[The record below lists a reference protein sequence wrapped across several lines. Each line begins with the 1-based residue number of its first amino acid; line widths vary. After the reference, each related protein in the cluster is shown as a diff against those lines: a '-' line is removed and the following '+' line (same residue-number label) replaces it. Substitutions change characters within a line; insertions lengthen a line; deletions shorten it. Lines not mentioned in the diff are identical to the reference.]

1 MSGMLKSAACMAAL
15 VTASFLPMTAGAQA
29 QKLQPAVIL
38 IVNMD
43 TVASNS
49 AAGKQAQTELQARF
63 DSLQAKANT
72 LRTQFGT
79 ESEALAKERPK
90 ETDAAT
96 AVAAWE
102 AKVRD
107 LQAREKSAVAELQKG
122 DREFQE
128 SRNYVVKQITDAANP
143 IITEIMREKGATI
156 VMPEAA
162 TLQHAIST
170 DITNEVIARLDKA
183 LPKVATTAP
192 AAPRPAG
199 P

>member
-1 MSGMLKSAACMAAL
+1 MFGTLKSAAIAAAVL
-15 VTASFLPMTAGAQA
+15 AASLLPMTVSAQA
-29 QKLQPAVIL
+29 QKAAPAVVL
-38 IVNMD
+38 IVNME

-49 AAGKQAQTELQARF
+49 AAGKQAQAELKAKFDALQARAG
-63 DSLQAKANT
+63 S
-72 LRTQFGT
+72 LRTQFGS
-79 ESEALAKERPK
+79 EGEALAKERPK
-90 ETDAAT
+90 ETDAA

-107 LQAREKSAVAELQKG
+107 MQAREKTAVAELQKS

-143 IITEIMREKGATI
+143 IITEIMRERGATI

-162 TLQHAIST
+162 TLQHVIST

-183 LPKVATTAP
+183 LPRVATTVP
-192 AAPRPAG
+192 AAPRASP
-199 P
+199 